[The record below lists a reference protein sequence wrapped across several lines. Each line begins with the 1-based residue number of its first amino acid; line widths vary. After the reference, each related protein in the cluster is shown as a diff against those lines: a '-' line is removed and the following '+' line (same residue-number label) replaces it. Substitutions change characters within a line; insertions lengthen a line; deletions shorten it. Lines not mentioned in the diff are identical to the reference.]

1 MNPTTIF
8 SDIHTN
14 LPALEAVRLMNPA
27 LIVNG
32 LLQIYP
38 SEPKQAIQSIVADEM
53 ISQFFR
59 MQGSYNLRM

>member
-1 MNPTTIF
+1 MDPTTIF
-8 SDIHTN
+8 RDIHTN

-32 LLQIYP
+32 LLQINH
-38 SEPKQAIQSIVADEM
+38 SEPNQAFQSIVADEM

-59 MQGSYNLRM
+59 MQGS